1 MHGTVQVASL
11 WARHLLVRSRD
22 TNVNGKIQYDGL
34 KLRDFYSS
42 AIQNDRSLANW
53 TLSLS
58 GDMRDQWLAGGGV
71 NSWSLNWSAGRV
83 AFDNPAA
90 RLADAATANTQG
102 SFSKWNASF
111 VRLQALTPDALLYLT
126 ASGQWARLGQGN
138 GRPLHLRTAPMS
150 RSTPTPGRGCKGE
163 TVVR

>member
-1 MHGTVQVASL
+1 MRYGRLGYVIPAEWTGNAPGGRLFNAGLCLGGPITTDIHGTAQVASL
-11 WARHLLVRSRD
+11 WARHPLVRSRD
-22 TNVNGKIQYDGL
+22 ANVNGQIQYDGL

-90 RLADAATANTQG
+90 RLADAATAHTQG
-102 SFSKWNASF
+102 SFSK
-111 VRLQALTPDALLYLT
+111 
-126 ASGQWARLGQGN
+126 
-138 GRPLHLRTAPMS
+138 
-150 RSTPTPGRGCKGE
+150 
-163 TVVR
+163 

>member
-1 MHGTVQVASL
+1 MLNLLYRGDTLSVNALTSGHGMRYGRLGYVIPAEWTGNAPRDRLFNAGLCFGRAHHHRHTRHEQVASL

-102 SFSKWNASF
+102 SFSK
-111 VRLQALTPDALLYLT
+111 
-126 ASGQWARLGQGN
+126 
-138 GRPLHLRTAPMS
+138 
-150 RSTPTPGRGCKGE
+150 
-163 TVVR
+163 